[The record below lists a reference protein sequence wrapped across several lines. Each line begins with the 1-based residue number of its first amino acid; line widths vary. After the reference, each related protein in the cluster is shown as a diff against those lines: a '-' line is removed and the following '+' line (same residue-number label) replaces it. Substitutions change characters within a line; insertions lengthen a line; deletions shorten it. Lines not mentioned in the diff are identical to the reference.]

1 MVDHNEKVAEYYDI
15 TLSYYKRFWHR
26 DSESNALHY
35 GFWENDART
44 VRDALLNENKFL
56 AELAGVTSGTKV
68 LDAGCGVGGSA
79 IWLAKNKGAHVV
91 GITISK
97 RQLEKAKELAG
108 KHGVSDK
115 VEFYLK
121 DFTNTEFSD
130 NSFDVVWAIES
141 VCHAVDKKMFL
152 REAYRVLKKGGR
164 IVVADGFLR
173 RKPNP
178 SEEIGYKN
186 LLEGF
191 VLPGLASADK
201 FREEIVEA
209 GFRNMRFLD
218 KTEET
223 KPSSKILYKRM
234 RLFYPVV
241 SFLNWLHII
250 PNVLLKNSKAGIAQ
264 WKLVK
269 SGVSCYGV
277 FYGEK

>member
-1 MVDHNEKVAEYYDI
+1 MRRWW
-15 TLSYYKRFWHR
+15 KRNLVSKKQR
-26 DSESNALHY
+26 
-35 GFWENDART
+35 
-44 VRDALLNENKFL
+44 
-56 AELAGVTSGTKV
+56 
-68 LDAGCGVGGSA
+68 
-79 IWLAKNKGAHVV
+79 GAVV

-152 REAYRVLKKGGR
+152 REAYRVLKKGGK
-164 IVVADGFLR
+164 IVIADGFLR

-178 SEEIGYKN
+178 SESLVYKN

-191 VLPGLASADK
+191 VLPGLASVDK
-201 FREEIVEA
+201 FREEMVEA
-209 GFRNMRFLD
+209 GFRGMRFLD
-218 KTEET
+218 KTEEI
-223 KPSSKILYKRM
+223 KPSSKVLHKRM
-234 RLFYPVV
+234 RLFYLVV
-241 SFLNWLHII
+241 LFLNWLHII
-250 PNVLLKNSKAGIAQ
+250 PNLLIKNSKAGIAQ
-264 WKLVK
+264 WELFK
-269 SGVSCYGV
+269 SGLGCYGV